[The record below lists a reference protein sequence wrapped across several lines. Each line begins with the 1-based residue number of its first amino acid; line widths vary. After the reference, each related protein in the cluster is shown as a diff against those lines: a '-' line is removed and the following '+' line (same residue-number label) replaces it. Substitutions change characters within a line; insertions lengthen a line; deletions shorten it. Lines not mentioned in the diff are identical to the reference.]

1 MMENEDNE
9 GKVHSSGYN
18 VDELRLLFSC
28 MKREPPGRMDR
39 AGRFIA
45 VIATKFVRHKP
56 RKKKSA
62 AWFVRHQSVIPVF
75 RELTTPSFEFTS
87 HRRPLMQIQIVE

>member
-45 VIATKFVRHKP
+45 VIASKFVRHKP
-56 RKKKSA
+56 RKKSPQPSLSGTKALSLFSA
-62 AWFVRHQSVIPVF
+62 NLQRLHSN
-75 RELTTPSFEFTS
+75 S
-87 HRRPLMQIQIVE
+87 HPIDAL